1 MSINIDTYSHEHH
14 AFHCS
19 AEDYSGR
26 VRGSLATASD
36 ISRRCH
42 VRMQREGRSDKARNV
57 EYGSVHALARRAP
70 E

>member
-1 MSINIDTYSHEHH
+1 MSISIDMYPRERH

-19 AEDYSGR
+19 VENDIGR
-26 VRGSLATASD
+26 VRESLATESD

-42 VRMQREGRSDKARNV
+42 VRIQREGRSDKTRNV
-57 EYGSVHALARRAP
+57 EYRSAHALARRAP